1 MRPRRQ
7 AGGRQR
13 PCGPS
18 QGGWGGGGVSRPPPC
33 RRASWGFCLSVPTS
47 PGRSRAPHFTLGA
60 PLPRPPSWLSAVRS
74 QMWGPLL
81 SHLLR
86 GGDRSVPE
94 APPPVPVSEGTSSP
108 LSVPVLREGHQAGL
122 RPRSRMSPRIPPG
135 CGGLWSCGLQC
146 SQQHPPPLGHRLSR
160 RLCAHSRPFCPA
172 RSLPAQG
179 SRETSC
185 HRSPGSDGRRQTR
198 KAASPRSVPP
208 CWERG
213 HADPGEGTFGAPS
226 TRW

>member
-1 MRPRRQ
+1 MGSAGRPHVRR
-7 AGGRQR
+7 
-13 PCGPS
+13 
-18 QGGWGGGGVSRPPPC
+18 V
-33 RRASWGFCLSVPTS
+33 SWGFCLSVLTS
-47 PGRSRAPHFTLGA
+47 PGRSRAPHFTLRT

-81 SHLLR
+81 SHLR

-94 APPPVPVSEGTSSP
+94 APPPVPVSKGTSSP
-108 LSVPVLREGHQAGL
+108 LSVTRLVSGQGAGC
-122 RPRSRMSPRIPPG
+122 RPGSPPAAGG
-135 CGGLWSCGLQC
+135 CGRVGS
-146 SQQHPPPLGHRLSR
+146 SAASSTPPPLGHRLSR

-198 KAASPRSVPP
+198 KAASPRSAPP

-213 HADPGEGTFGAPS
+213 HADPGEGTFGAPG